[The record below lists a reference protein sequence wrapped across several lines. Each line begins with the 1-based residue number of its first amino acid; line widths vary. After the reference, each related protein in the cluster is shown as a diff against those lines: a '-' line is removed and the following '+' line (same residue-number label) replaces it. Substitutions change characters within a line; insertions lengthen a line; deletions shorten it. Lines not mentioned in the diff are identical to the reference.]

1 MAELNIFQREKLNG
15 LLREGKMSFRSHKPD
30 MANRLQME
38 DKHIPLEDVMSQ
50 VATLHKQF
58 TDEELLDLI
67 NHNGQY
73 YLRYLVR
80 RNIDTKDYLA
90 RAGELLLELRKPE
103 TEKHT
108 HITIIKNQGKD
119 DNRQLD

>member
-15 LLREGKMSFRSHKPD
+15 LLREGKMLFRSHKPD
-30 MANRLQME
+30 MANLLQME

-58 TDEELLDLI
+58 TDEELLELVD
-67 NHNGQY
+67 HDGQY

-80 RNIDTKDYLA
+80 RNIEARNYLN
-90 RAGELLLELRKPE
+90 RAAELLREMGAHAPQV
-103 TEKHT
+103 HM
-108 HITIIKNQGKD
+108 IIIKNGQRNQQRDGV
-119 DNRQLD
+119 